1 MTRRRDKNNRKLRV
15 VFWGTYDIGK
25 PRVRLLLRG
34 ARSVGIEVIECHS
47 HVWKGVKDKSQLPGL
62 RTKMLYML
70 HLLFAYPSLVW
81 RYLFLPPHDAVIIG
95 YMGYLDVIIIWP
107 FSRLRNVPVV
117 WDAFLSLYD
126 TVVNDRKIVSKISP
140 IAWLL
145 YSLEFVACRAADKI
159 FLDTKVHAC
168 YFEHLF
174 KLPPGSVGHVLVGA
188 ETNIFTV
195 SRVSNKLKSEDTRE
209 KPFTVLFYGQFIPLH
224 GIDIIVEAAKK
235 VELTGKIIK
244 WKIVGQG
251 QEEEYIEKLI
261 KGLNVK
267 SIERI
272 LWVPYNK
279 LVNLIKESD
288 VCLGIFGT
296 SEKAKRVIPNKV
308 YQILAVNRPL
318 ITGHTP
324 AICELLGKN
333 TDASSYIQLI
343 PCGDADALAFS
354 VLKMKSL
361 QVSVSK
367 KYYNYKCF
375 PVIGA
380 AEVGK
385 ELQNIL
391 TSTLTKLIKPPAF
404 LV

>member
-1 MTRRRDKNNRKLRV
+1 MAENKKKLRV
-15 VFWGTYDIGK
+15 VFWGSYDLGK

-47 HVWKGVKDKSQLPGL
+47 HVWEGVKDKSQLHGL
-62 RTKMLYML
+62 RTKLLYML
-70 HLLFAYPSLVW
+70 HLFLAYPSLVW
-81 RYLFLPPHDAVIIG
+81 RYLFLPSHDAVIIG
-95 YMGYLDVIIIWP
+95 YMGLLDVIIIWP
-107 FSRLRNVPVV
+107 FSRLRNVPVI

-126 TVVNDRKIVSKISP
+126 TAVNDRKVVSNISP

-145 YSLEFVACRAADKI
+145 YSLEFIACRAADKI
-159 FLDTKVHAC
+159 FLDTKAHAC
-168 YFEHLF
+168 YFEQFF
-174 KLPPGSVGHVLVGA
+174 KLPPETIGRVLVGA

-195 SRVSNKLKSEDTRE
+195 SRVHNKLKTEDASGKT
-209 KPFTVLFYGQFIPLH
+209 FTVLFYGQFIPLH

-235 VELTGKIIK
+235 VELAGEIIK
-244 WKIVGQG
+244 WKIIGQG
-251 QEEEYIEKLI
+251 QESKYIDKLI
-261 KGLNVK
+261 KDLDVE
-267 SIERI
+267 SIERV
-272 LWVPYNK
+272 LWVPYNE
-279 LVNLIKESD
+279 LVNFIKESD

-324 AICELLGKN
+324 AICELLGES

-343 PCGDADALAFS
+343 PCGDADALAKS
-354 VLKMKSL
+354 VLKIKSL
-361 QVSVSK
+361 QTRVSG

-380 AEVGK
+380 VEVGK

-391 TSTLTKLIKPPAF
+391 RSTLIKFVKPPAL